1 MIFNGKNYSDVRLKN
16 AANTSSY
23 ILSHENKNQLVESGD
38 IPPGTVMPE
47 LPGVDAI
54 VLTKH
59 DGKYHLLSGN
69 IEQLWY
75 KKVVVLTTFT
85 MKKCAL

>member
-16 AANTSSY
+16 AANTSNY
-23 ILSHENKNQLVESGD
+23 ILSHENKKDLIESGD

-47 LPGVDAI
+47 IPGVNVI

-59 DGKYHLLSGN
+59 DGKYHLLSGS
-69 IEQLWY
+69 IEQLWD
-75 KKVVVLTTFT
+75 KKAVVLTTFT

>member
-1 MIFNGKNYSDVRLKN
+1 MIFNGKSYSDLRLKN
-16 AANTSSY
+16 VANTSSY
-23 ILSHENKNQLVESGD
+23 VLSDENKHQLVESGD

-47 LPGVDAI
+47 LPGVNAI

-69 IEQLWY
+69 IEQLWC
-75 KKVVVLTTFT
+75 KKAVVLTTFV